1 MWASGTA
8 PRGQSPAGPDRSGE
22 ARYSKED
29 IMGYVFFILIA
40 FVMLGVERLVARH
53 EHGHEPH
60 PGA

>member
-1 MWASGTA
+1 
-8 PRGQSPAGPDRSGE
+8 
-22 ARYSKED
+22 
-29 IMGYVFFILIA
+29 MGYVFFILIA